1 MSKFMR
7 ALILACAVVLV
18 LPGDAAAEFS
28 ASEFLRKYDASTG
41 DLKAIYLQY
50 LNGNANGI
58 SWANTAVARNYPQA
72 KIYCPPKKLALSA
85 TQTVGILRQFV
96 AKSAKFRK
104 APVGAA
110 MMFALKNRWP
120 CR

>member
-7 ALILACAVVLV
+7 ALFLACTVVLV
-18 LPGDAAAEFS
+18 LPGDAAAEFN
-28 ASEFLRKYDASTG
+28 AGEFLKKYDAATG
-41 DLKAIYLQY
+41 SMKAIYLQY

-58 SWANTAVARNYPQA
+58 SWANTAVGRNHPQA

-85 TQTVGILRQFV
+85 KQTVGILRRFV

-110 MMFALKNRWP
+110 MMFALKNKWP